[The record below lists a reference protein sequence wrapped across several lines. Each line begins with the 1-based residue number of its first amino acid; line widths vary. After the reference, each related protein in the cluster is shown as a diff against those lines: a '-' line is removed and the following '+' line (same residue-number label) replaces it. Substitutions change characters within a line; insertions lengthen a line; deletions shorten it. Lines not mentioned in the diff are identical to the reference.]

1 VVSRADRLRDASS
14 RSTAISDAGSLGSTH
29 VKASSISSPRAN
41 PLDPLLMEPEIPQLS
56 FMEHHQRRVQSA
68 SGVRKPA
75 RLNIG
80 SRQFSVPP
88 LSARLPEMPSM
99 TNVSQWPTTVSGTGL
114 TLDLTS
120 MTRSVEIKNP
130 STVAQE
136 SIGFPAWYTPRGQ
149 DLKPAEK
156 HEAAGAKPLPV
167 EDTKPQRVPVPPQV
181 NTPKRENPSKR
192 CTHDSE
198 TKREQPAFVSR
209 KHLSDAKMLAQAS
222 RRAGKVRFEGIAYYK
237 MGVLHDN
244 LKEYKKAIAQY
255 KKFLAIC
262 VRTNDTV
269 GEALAYNCIA
279 VDYQNMGDKSSLR
292 KSIEYHNKHR
302 NIADVSGKFTCY
314 SNLGLA
320 YQGLGNLE
328 LAVQNHQNALRHAI
342 HLSSLEGE
350 SVACANL
357 GLTGA
362 ANGEILTARACAQ
375 RHLQLATSMQD
386 MQAETTAYHQL
397 GSLAI
402 VEENFEGAAVEFE
415 KALQISSTDVVNGSN
430 AAKNARCAIG
440 LARGNEM
447 LQQHLKGVASQLSA

>member
-1 VVSRADRLRDASS
+1 MVQSVSGKASRA
-14 RSTAISDAGSLGSTH
+14 TSLGDTGSFSIN
-29 VKASSISSPRAN
+29 VKASSILSPRA
-41 PLDPLLMEPEIPQLS
+41 DPHDPMFIEPEVPQLS
-56 FMEHHQRRVQSA
+56 FLENHRRRVMSA

-75 RLNIG
+75 RLSIG
-80 SRQFSVPP
+80 TRPMPP
-88 LSARLPEMPSM
+88 LSARLPEIPSM
-99 TNVSQWPTTVSGTGL
+99 TNVSQWPTTVTGATL

-120 MTRSVEIKNP
+120 MTRTVEIKQP
-130 STVAQE
+130 APDALQE
-136 SIGFPAWYTPRGQ
+136 AGGFPAWYTPRGV
-149 DLKPAEK
+149 DLQSAEQPTDT
-156 HEAAGAKPLPV
+156 GKPLLV
-167 EDTKPQRVPVPPQV
+167 KDSMPQRVPVPPQV
-181 NTPKRENPSKR
+181 NTPKREDPSRR

-198 TKREQPAFVSR
+198 TSREQPSFVSR

-244 LKEYKKAIAQY
+244 LKEYKKAISQY

-279 VDYQNMGDKSSLR
+279 VDYQNMGGKGNLK

-320 YQGLGNLE
+320 HQGLGNLDQ
-328 LAVQNHQNALRHAI
+328 AVQNHQNALRHAI

-386 MQAETTAYHQL
+386 MKAESTAYQQL

-402 VEENFEGAAVEFE
+402 AEENYEGAAVEFE
-415 KALQISSTDVVNGSN
+415 KALQISSGDIVNGSN
-430 AAKNARCAIG
+430 AAKSARCAIG
-440 LARGNEM
+440 LARGNEL
-447 LQQHLKGVASQLSA
+447 LQQHLKSAADQLVAR